1 MIDVEIVKKPRNG
14 TKSSGVV
21 YHSTLTDAKSADMAK
36 EAEHASKADQA
47 LEANHALVAETV
59 KGGIEKA
66 KEADHAKE
74 ADNSKQWS
82 GHEFSDWLDQPV
94 KKGDAV
100 AFASVT
106 SDDMHSSDSDG
117 NTSMTGKGWTL
128 KNVIDE
134 TGSYSVLAVDNI
146 VVRKKLEAAELEIHK
161 KTYVGAQMI
170 ASDWGHKIL
179 RVDPIYFDY
188 ASGESSTIGLTLFTL
203 PVTVNGVRRMVA
215 FVGKELT
222 ATDTRVELL
231 GDGNGL
237 LNKELEQVANAF
249 KVYFCESDGTASIED
264 DLVVGAMGQCQ
275 EFNVTDRVTHNF
287 TNSYYWGVCVKHG
300 VEDNVQIGGHSMRC
314 VYGIFAHTTEKITL
328 TTEAPGHEGK
338 TFTCYGMED
347 VKPRGCTFPVAGDD
361 MVGFGC
367 ADPWQDADR
376 CNAIV
381 IASKDGEKSA
391 PGVISYS
398 GIGRI
403 RGGSIVGELA
413 ADSACPDY
421 AGIGEQYSVPSE
433 KDDSRLDFRVSRKK
447 GNVFKGDLYFTGSSE
462 PLRPM
467 TDLYMLGI
475 STSVVPYQGSLGLK
489 VYHMTRSKTETM
501 NPEQVAKNKLWL
513 RISRDGRNT
522 YKKLDIW
529 STISQNANSWG
540 AISWSTLT
548 GDDTT
553 VSSVIIDLIFVG
565 EIVDSVSVSLGKKET
580 EVPAQ
585 TEVWRLVPVKELA
598 EVNYD
603 INKEN
608 YSNYAESGETGD
620 DTIDRIFVKTGI
632 VSLEYRILFQK
643 GDEATKVFTTL
654 ADAQNATGKTLKLT
668 VTEFGANDQ
677 ILGQYTDQDGTLV
690 ATHLQSLDF
699 TDSSSVASAAAYV
712 KVNLLGPDGNQLDL
726 REVRM
731 KLGTNGVAEFNKKFL
746 SYIYYG
752 TDSGKP
758 GIRYVNKHV
767 SDMKQTVDSFEKW
780 KENANGKIEANTA
793 YIKKTA
799 DGLSAEVESRKTK
812 DSELEDNVSKISQR
826 ATEISTRVT
835 SLYTEGNLLWGGDV
849 RGMVKKQYGVFT
861 SNRVSVKKGLSYT
874 VAARMWLVAKKD
886 YPTQPA
892 MDGHVI
898 HLYVF
903 KPDWSWQKSQVFS
916 YTRAGTVIDYLMFT
930 AEEDMDVQIGIYEQG
945 DKGDD
950 AKVYGGV
957 AVDWVRMDM
966 GNHKQTSWS
975 AAAKDVEAQNL
986 IPDVN
991 FDDSTWK
998 RTQPDGATREP
1009 VNEEIKD
1016 FNDSGLLSVYNDDY
1030 SYYGFRGVRLRRSG
1044 CRTTSNNGLRY
1055 YIPFR
1060 GEGDYTL
1067 AAMVKDLNGVTLDE
1081 GVWIQMYP
1089 CGEDKKRNGSGSM
1102 FSLGS
1107 GNATGGYIPLSVTRR
1122 FADSETNSNGALVK
1136 TFWIEVRVLLLKN
1149 GDVVVSRLS
1158 LAKNPTAVHWN
1169 ANALGD
1175 TASRQQALE
1184 SYTQQRAGSIEAGI
1198 RQGLKSVGFNMDS
1211 STWTVNTW
1219 GDRFAWYANKA
1230 DATGNDLSKAVM
1242 YVDSQTNTLH
1252 VKGFVEATGG
1262 KIGGLELADDGL
1274 YQGGSTSVRYAY
1286 YAIDSLYLRGMRA
1299 SRNNSTTYQIKF
1311 GWRSVDNADG
1321 TLSPKDMGYADH
1333 GLNGAVEFIRKTKGT
1348 TPYVNL
1354 RSRGASETGDGVAY
1368 EGTNECALGVRC
1380 GDSTTGY
1387 GYGFINIGMLATHRV
1402 TELLG
1407 EGKISTKLKTEG
1419 IYIADAGITIT
1430 MPDDPQ
1436 PGTRITVLQNTS
1448 SKVIFNGNGYKF
1460 KQGTSIS
1467 PGYEANSNKDG
1478 QWNYFI
1484 FDGSFWE
1491 CSYWQSMNMW

>member
-1 MIDVEIVKKPRNG
+1 MIDVKIISKPKNEGSTSAVNTGSTAYGSMAVKEAA
-14 TKSSGVV
+14 
-21 YHSTLTDAKSADMAK
+21 HAAKADIAETAK

-94 KKGDAV
+94 KKSDAV

-188 ASGESSTIGLTLFTL
+188 ASGEASTIGLTLFTL
-203 PVTVNGVRRMVA
+203 PVTVDGVRRMVA

-231 GDGNGL
+231 GDGKGL
-237 LNKELEQVANAF
+237 LNKELEQVSNAF
-249 KVYFCESDGTASIED
+249 KVYFCESDGTASIKD

-338 TFTCYGMED
+338 TFTCYGMENA
-347 VKPRGCTFPVAGDD
+347 GCTFPVAGDD

-391 PGVISYS
+391 PSVIAYS
-398 GIGRI
+398 GIGRM
-403 RGGSIVGELA
+403 RGGSILETPKEDITV
-413 ADSACPDY
+413 PDY
-421 AGIGEQYSVPSE
+421 IDIKEQYSLPSE
-433 KDDSRLDFRVSRKK
+433 KDDSRLDFRVSRRA
-447 GNVFKGDLYFTGSSE
+447 GNVFKGDLYFKGDDNTIKPVGES
-462 PLRPM
+462 
-467 TDLYMLGI
+467 YML
-475 STSVVPYQGSLGLK
+475 SADKSVVENGGKLSVTIYRVNGSK
-489 VYHMTRSKTETM
+489 V
-501 NPEQVAKNKLWL
+501 VAIKAEEVKEKNFSVWL
-513 RISRDGRNT
+513 YRDNNT
-522 YKKLDIW
+522 NKEVT
-529 STISQNANSWG
+529 STYEDLNWND
-540 AISWSTLT
+540 LT
-548 GDDTT
+548 GDKNDIK
-553 VSSVIIDLIFVG
+553 SVTLHLLHGNDVLYTI
-565 EIVDSVSVSLGKKET
+565 SVSLGEKSL
-580 EVPAQ
+580 PR
-585 TEVWRLVPVKELA
+585 TEVWRLVPVQEIA
-598 EVNYD
+598 ESNYE
-603 INKEN
+603 INGDE
-608 YSNYAESGETGD
+608 YGNYAEKGETGD
-620 DTIDRIFVKTGI
+620 DTINNIFVKSTEINLQYYI
-632 VSLEYRILFQK
+632 VYQQGTSSPIIYTKVPAGKVFSVSAFT
-643 GDEATKVFTTL
+643 DNEATVYSYSSNNETGTVVDDKIQNLRFSDRSDTNAKVSTIKRIAVQLF
-654 ADAQNATGKTLKLT
+654 DKNS
-668 VTEFGANDQ
+668 Q
-677 ILGQYTDQDGTLV
+677 ILDQ
-690 ATHLQSLDF
+690 
-699 TDSSSVASAAAYV
+699 
-712 KVNLLGPDGNQLDL
+712 
-726 REVRM
+726 RM
-731 KLGTNGVAEFNKKFL
+731 VIPQLGTNSVADMNKDFL
-746 SYIYYG
+746 AYIYYG
-752 TDSGKP
+752 TDGKGGMQYTNQRVTNMKGTVETLTSRMDTAED
-758 GIRYVNKHV
+758 GI
-767 SDMKQTVDSFEKW
+767 
-780 KENANGKIEANTA
+780 KENKTNIT
-793 YIKKTA
+793 KTA
-799 DGLSAEVESRKTK
+799 EGLDAEVSARKTTDNK
-812 DSELEDNVSKISQR
+812 LNGLDEDMSKISQR

-861 SNRVSVKKGLSYT
+861 SERVSVKKGLSYT

-950 AKVYGGV
+950 AKAYGGV

-966 GNHKQTSWS
+966 GNQKQTSWS

-1044 CRTTSNNGLRY
+1044 CRTTSDNGLRY

-1122 FADSETNSNGALVK
+1122 FADSETNSSGALVK
-1136 TFWIEVRVLLLKN
+1136 TFWIEVRVLLLQN
-1149 GDVVVSRLS
+1149 GDVVVSRMS
-1158 LAKNPTAVHWN
+1158 LARNSTAIHWN

-1198 RQGLKSVGFNMDS
+1198 RQGLKSVGFRMDS
-1211 STWTVNTW
+1211 ANWTVNTW
-1219 GDRFAWYANKA
+1219 GNKFAWYATEA
-1230 DATGNDLSKAVM
+1230 DANKGTNAKMWLDTNTG
-1242 YVDSQTNTLH
+1242 TLH
-1252 VKGFVEATGG
+1252 VKGYVEATGG
-1262 KIGGLELADDGL
+1262 KIGNLELVSDGDATFER
-1274 YQGGSTSVRYAY
+1274 SK
-1286 YAIDSLYLRGMRA
+1286 DSSGKYIEK
-1299 SRNNSTTYQIKF
+1299 S
-1311 GWRSVDNADG
+1311 RSVMSSRSITFYEQHSDGRFFIVEPVSWLIKIQSDADHPGKGLQSVKMEGYSYMFPGHSVELGDNTTPTNWAKMTGMGIGYSTNGRAIAKVFQSGTGGLAMVCVAYGTIKADG
-1321 TLSPKDMGYADH
+1321 TFKAEDQTQMALDYNCTVERVNKKGTGWYECTLHQTPH
-1333 GLNGAVEFIRKTKGT
+1333 GLYTVFVRARVSSGGNVMYATLGAVSVYTFTVMT
-1348 TPYVNL
+1348 
-1354 RSRGASETGDGVAY
+1354 SD
-1368 EGTNECALGVRC
+1368 
-1380 GDSTTGY
+1380 DSTRNDCDFEYFVVSFGGY
-1387 GYGFINIGMLATHRV
+1387 
-1402 TELLG
+1402 
-1407 EGKISTKLKTEG
+1407 
-1419 IYIADAGITIT
+1419 
-1430 MPDDPQ
+1430 
-1436 PGTRITVLQNTS
+1436 
-1448 SKVIFNGNGYKF
+1448 
-1460 KQGTSIS
+1460 
-1467 PGYEANSNKDG
+1467 
-1478 QWNYFI
+1478 
-1484 FDGSFWE
+1484 
-1491 CSYWQSMNMW
+1491 